1 MKRRTNAFMA
11 LTMLSL
17 SVSAPAFA
25 VESRLVEPPHYVASV
40 FCAKLD
46 SLQKIN
52 DEQIEKRLS
61 NRTETFTENATKREE
76 NRKGWDEKRAE
87 SQKNWDENREKNLAN
102 LGAKAKTP
110 AQKAAV
116 QAYRSA
122 LLAAVEARRLA
133 YDKARSDFRAGVDKV
148 LADRNTNLVAQFT
161 QYKADSAAAFAKAEV
176 ACKAPKPDGN
186 AIRTALLAD
195 LKAAREKL
203 NVARKA
209 NPKVGEQ
216 ISALA
221 QKRHEAEKVADDAF
235 NKAREAARAVLQ
247 KALADAKETL
257 IKQKNAKSVKNLHSR
272 DRNEIKVVDPKPVDA
287 N

>member
-1 MKRRTNAFMA
+1 MKRRINAFMA

-25 VESRLVEPPHYVASV
+25 VENRVMPPRGEVTA
-40 FCAKLD
+40 FCASL
-46 SLQKIN
+46 STLQKLS
-52 DEQIEKRLS
+52 ESQIEKRLS
-61 NRTETFTENATKREE
+61 NRTETFTNNATKREE

-102 LGAKAKTP
+102 LGTKAKTP

-148 LADRNTNLVAQFT
+148 LADRNANLVAQFT
-161 QYKADSAAAFAKAEV
+161 QYKADSAAAFAKAEI

-186 AIRTALLAD
+186 AVRTALLAD

-221 QKRHEAEKVADDAF
+221 QKRHEAEKVADEAF
-235 NKAREAARAVLQ
+235 KKARESAREVLQ
-247 KALADAKETL
+247 KTLAEAKATL
-257 IKQKNAKSVKNLHSR
+257 MQQKEAKSVKNQVRERHQVRSSA
-272 DRNEIKVVDPKPVDA
+272 PAPVNA